1 MRNRG
6 YTNKTHLRG
15 FKIMR
20 ANFTQLYLH
29 YVWATW
35 DRLPLI
41 TPDIQK
47 LLYAAIIKECEKLKC
62 TVIAVG
68 GIEDHVHLLTGFPA
82 TINVSDLIK
91 QIKGSSSHF
100 ITHEVKPGDFF
111 KWQGSYGAFT
121 VSSDAIDNVA
131 NYIRNQAIH
140 HQQKSLMSTWEL
152 TLPDD

>member
-1 MRNRG
+1 
-6 YTNKTHLRG
+6 
-15 FKIMR
+15 MR

-47 LLYAAIIKECEKLKC
+47 LVYAAIIKECEQLKC

-68 GIEDHVHLLTGFPA
+68 GIEDHIHLLIGFPV
-82 TINVSDLIK
+82 TISVSNFIK

-100 ITHEVKPGDFF
+100 INHEIKSSDFF
-111 KWQGSYGAFT
+111 KWQGSYAAFT
-121 VSSDAIDNVA
+121 VSHDAIDNVA
-131 NYIRNQAIH
+131 HYIRNQAIH
-140 HQQKSLMSTWEL
+140 HQQKSIISAWEL
-152 TLPDD
+152 TLPVDIKGD